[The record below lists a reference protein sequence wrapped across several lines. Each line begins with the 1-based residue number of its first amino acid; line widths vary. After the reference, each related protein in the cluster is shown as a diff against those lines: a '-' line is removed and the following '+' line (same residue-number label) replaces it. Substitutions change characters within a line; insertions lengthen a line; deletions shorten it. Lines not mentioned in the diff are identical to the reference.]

1 MDKGGQE
8 RENQVAWWREIGLN
22 KEMQEE
28 IVERERYEMKDD
40 RKGEE
45 LERMGGSKRTVG
57 SKILGD
63 CKQGLLNEKLIL
75 FLLLLEY

>member
-1 MDKGGQE
+1 M
-8 RENQVAWWREIGLN
+8 GLN

-28 IVERERYEMKDD
+28 IVERERYLMKDD

-45 LERMGGSKRTVG
+45 LERMGGSERTVG
-57 SKILGD
+57 SKIWGD

-75 FLLLLEY
+75 FLILLEY

>member
-1 MDKGGQE
+1 M
-8 RENQVAWWREIGLN
+8 N

-28 IVERERYEMKDD
+28 IVERERYLMKDD

-57 SKILGD
+57 SKIWGD
-63 CKQGLLNEKLIL
+63 CKQGLLNEKLI
-75 FLLLLEY
+75 FLILLEY

>member
-1 MDKGGQE
+1 M
-8 RENQVAWWREIGLN
+8 N

-28 IVERERYEMKDD
+28 IVERERYLMNDD

-57 SKILGD
+57 SKIWGD

-75 FLLLLEY
+75 FLILLEY